1 MFLMGFVL
9 RAPAFCQGYRSDSG
23 RLWLGE
29 RTVGTEIN
37 TMMNISQQ
45 CCWDCIRWHTE
56 GHFTA
61 IGTEQKSGDS

>member
-1 MFLMGFVL
+1 MGFVL

-45 CCWDCIRWHTE
+45 CCWDCIR
-56 GHFTA
+56 
-61 IGTEQKSGDS
+61 